1 MRLTSFSD
9 FGLRALLVLASS
21 KRDMWSSIELAA
33 KLDISR
39 EHLVKVLRR
48 LAVGGYVQTVRG
60 AGGGVKLAQDPK
72 RIRLGEVLAWLEEDE
87 VLAECFRDDG
97 GHCLLSGFCALRPR
111 LERARQAFYA
121 ELDTATLA
129 DCLNPKLRKFVAATA

>member
-9 FGLRALLVLASS
+9 FGLRALLVLAGSERE
-21 KRDMWSSIELAA
+21 KWSSVELAA

-39 EHLVKVLRR
+39 EHLVKVLQR
-48 LAVGGYVQTVRG
+48 LAAGGFVDTLRG
-60 AGGGVKLAQDPK
+60 AGGGVRLARKADQ
-72 RIRLGEVLAWLEEDE
+72 IRLGQALAWLEDDG
-87 VLAECFRDDG
+87 VLTECFRDDG

-129 DCLNPKLRKFVAATA
+129 DCLNPRLRRFVAAAV

>member
-9 FGLRALLVLASS
+9 FGLRALLVLAGSERE
-21 KRDMWSSIELAA
+21 KWSSVELAA
-33 KLDISR
+33 KLGISR
-39 EHLVKVLRR
+39 EHLVKVLQR
-48 LAVGGYVQTVRG
+48 LAAGGFVDTLRG
-60 AGGGVKLAQDPK
+60 AGGGVRLARKADQ
-72 RIRLGEVLAWLEEDE
+72 IRLGEVLAWLEDDG
-87 VLAECFRDDG
+87 VLTECFRDDG

-129 DCLNPKLRKFVAATA
+129 DCLNPRLRRFVAAAV

>member
-9 FGLRALLVLASS
+9 FGLRALLVLAGSERE
-21 KRDMWSSIELAA
+21 KWSSVELAA

-39 EHLVKVLRR
+39 EHLVKVLQR
-48 LAVGGYVQTVRG
+48 LAAGGFVDTLRG
-60 AGGGVKLAQDPK
+60 AGGGVRLARKADQ
-72 RIRLGEVLAWLEEDE
+72 IRLGEVLAWLEDDG
-87 VLAECFRDDG
+87 VLTECFRDDG

-129 DCLNPKLRKFVAATA
+129 DCLNPRLRRFVAAAV